1 MLSKIHHKSF
11 TSICFFLLILSSII
25 HAEKIEE
32 EIRIHLPTA
41 SPLQP
46 IYLGKFLGLSL
57 GGSTIFGVLCASAS
71 YIAAPAAIRI
81 ALPEASPTYYLT
93 SALAITFPFNI
104 VLGLPLYLSIA
115 KIIFGVNV

>member
-1 MLSKIHHKSF
+1 M
-11 TSICFFLLILSSII
+11 
-25 HAEKIEE
+25 
-32 EIRIHLPTA
+32 
-41 SPLQP
+41 
-46 IYLGKFLGLSL
+46 GKTLGLSL

-115 KIIFGVNV
+115 KYIFGVNA